1 MKPSNTPLINILY
14 RSPADDHSA
23 PLHPGEVLREDF
35 LPHCKF
41 TVETLARKLRV
52 SRTVLQSLLA
62 EQSAVTPDMA
72 LRLGEAFGM
81 SGRYWHAL
89 QLQYDLWQSRTQTAE
104 PSRPRSAAHLHRSQ
118 PTQSRA

>member
-1 MKPSNTPLINILY
+1 MKPSNTTLINILY
-14 RSPADDHSA
+14 RSTADDHSA

-41 TVETLARKLRV
+41 TVETLAQKMRV
-52 SRTVLQSLLA
+52 SRPVLQNLLA
-62 EQSAVTPDMA
+62 EQSAISPDMA

-89 QLQYDLWQSRTQTAE
+89 QLQYDLWQSRAQNADT
-104 PSRPRSAAHLHRSQ
+104 SRRSVDLGSRRSQ
-118 PTQSRA
+118 AMQSRA